1 MGILHTCVHTPP
13 RVFQWFV
20 PHKNAANRGCR
31 LPFGAIVLLFGA
43 LCMGLSAPLYGGG
56 QNPEELQTVDQRL
69 DASFN
74 LIFSDPGAAQRELK
88 TLAKGLSSY
97 SSDQKAKY
105 HNVHAVY
112 QAVTGREDLAEK
124 SFLISLRY
132 TDQDDPARANTLN
145 NLAIIHKNRGD
156 YRGAFG
162 LLDQSLIVYEE
173 AEDAIGQA
181 KNHSERASIYKLMG
195 LQDLAVDH
203 LLLAVQLLE
212 NAPKRDERVLLSTK
226 QRLANTYLA
235 ARDLNFALKL
245 YDEVL
250 PQFQAQGNQLDYAAT
265 LLNKAECLYQLRK
278 YPESLSWVN
287 KALPLLQEFENH
299 DLVSL
304 AYLNQGNAWTKLD
317 PSKVRSAYAL
327 GYAAAQKGEG
337 LYGYALTAEYARHLV
352 IENDLRL
359 AQKIMAE
366 WETRR
371 NLKQE
376 DGRLQAKW
384 LALKGEIAAKL
395 GQNDQSRRYFERS
408 FALRDSLFDT
418 EIFEHSRALQEKF
431 KSDLLQEENEQM
443 ASDLLWNRVVAIL
456 ATVLALALAGMGGY
470 GVYAGRLKA
479 RLRASEVS
487 RLEQEAKMLNENV
500 QLKEEI
506 ISQQKSQLI
515 SSALETSQWMEK
527 FQTLAAKAESMGIQS
542 LREDIEAAAAQD
554 KHWSVFIER
563 FRQLNPNFMETLSAR
578 FPELTKGELEFC
590 SMARMNLSF
599 KEIAHLLN
607 ISHQSVH
614 MKKYRITKKMNLEA
628 DDDFYSLLRS
638 M

>member
-1 MGILHTCVHTPP
+1 MH
-13 RVFQWFV
+13 
-20 PHKNAANRGCR
+20 
-31 LPFGAIVLLFGA
+31 FGRWVGALLLVLLAAWGSEA
-43 LCMGLSAPLYGGG
+43 WASG
-56 QNPEELQTVDQRL
+56 QNPEKLQTVDERL

-74 LIFSDPGAAQRELK
+74 LIFSDPGAAQRELS
-88 TLAKGLSSY
+88 TLAKGLPRY
-97 SSDQKAKY
+97 SGEQKAKY
-105 HNVHAVY
+105 HNVNAVY

-124 SFLISLRY
+124 SFLKSLQY
-132 TDQDDPARANTLN
+132 TDEEDPARANTLN

-162 LLDQSLIVYEE
+162 LLDQSLSIYEGG
-173 AEDAIGQA
+173 EDAVGQA

-203 LLLAVQLLE
+203 LLLAVDLLE
-212 NAPKRDERVLLSTK
+212 KAPERDERVLLSTK

-287 KALPLLQEFENH
+287 KALPLLRKFENQ

-304 AYLNQGNAWTKLD
+304 AYLNQGNALTKLD
-317 PSKVRSAYAL
+317 PSKVRAAYAL
-327 GYAAAQKGEG
+327 GFAAAQKGEG
-337 LYGYALTAEYARHLV
+337 LYGYALSMEYARHLV
-352 IENDLRL
+352 QQKDFST
-359 AQKIMAE
+359 AQKVMAL
-366 WETRR
+366 WESRR
-371 NLKQE
+371 NLRQE
-376 DGRLQAKW
+376 DGRIQAKW
-384 LALKGEIAAKL
+384 LALKGEIAARL
-395 GQNDQSRRYFERS
+395 GQSEQSRRYFERS

-431 KSDLLQEENEQM
+431 KSDLLQEENDQM
-443 ASDLLWNRVVAIL
+443 ASDLLWNRVVATL
-456 ATVLALALAGMGGY
+456 TTVLALALAGIGAY
-470 GVYAGRLKA
+470 SVYANRLKS

-487 RLEQEAKMLNENV
+487 RLEQEAQMLNENV
-500 QLKEEI
+500 LLKEEI
-506 ISQQKSQLI
+506 ITQQKAQLI

-527 FQTLAAKAESMGIQS
+527 FQTLAAKADSMGIQS
-542 LREDIEAAAAQD
+542 LRDDIEAAAAQD

-563 FRQLNPNFMETLSAR
+563 FRQLNPNFMETLSVR

-628 DDDFYSLLRS
+628 DDDFYTLLRS
-638 M
+638 L